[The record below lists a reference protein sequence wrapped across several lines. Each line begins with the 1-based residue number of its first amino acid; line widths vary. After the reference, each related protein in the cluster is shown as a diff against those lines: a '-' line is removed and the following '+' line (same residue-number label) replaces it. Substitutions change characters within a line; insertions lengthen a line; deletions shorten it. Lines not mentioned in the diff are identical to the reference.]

1 MTTESVC
8 ILYTPDS
15 ERLSLALRARLR
27 ATSRGR
33 SRVWGSH
40 FMWLVSVSGAN
51 GYCVRRGPERGGRRP
66 EAPVN
71 ATRGLRMGLREA
83 RDRDGT
89 VVLLLGRVPTGTA
102 NF

>member
-33 SRVWGSH
+33 SRVWDSH
-40 FMWLVSVSGAN
+40 FMWLV
-51 GYCVRRGPERGGRRP
+51 CVWCEWILRAPRPGGRRP

-89 VVLLLGRVPTGTA
+89 VVLLLGRVPTGAA